1 MSTSTHTHQHT
12 PTDPNLHVPS
22 MPMPVG
28 EESQV
33 DEEMMVEDVHL
44 PALGLRPREVQ
55 SASTAHSSPI

>member
-1 MSTSTHTHQHT
+1 
-12 PTDPNLHVPS
+12 
-22 MPMPVG
+22 MPVG